1 MTWLFGKAA
10 MRRWQLIRNMHQ
22 KKKDS
27 KLLFQSCS
35 ADSLYSIQYNELNFF
50 FFFFEIQE
58 LQQQIM
64 KHLVVRFKLTQ
75 MTQVTQWNTSWACNW
90 SLALPTFFWN
100 QECVLLTLQ
109 FSYPFR
115 YESVITERECRRWFH
130 NDWGL
135 SNF

>member
-1 MTWLFGKAA
+1 MT
-10 MRRWQLIRNMHQ
+10 IRKSCNEMTVDQ
-22 KKKDS
+22 ERASEKKKILNFYFNLVVLTHCILFN
-27 KLLFQSCS
+27 KLNF
-35 ADSLYSIQYNELNFF
+35 FF

-90 SLALPTFFWN
+90 SLALPTLFWN
-100 QECVLLTLQ
+100 QECVLLTIQ
-109 FSYPFR
+109 VSYPFR
-115 YESVITERECRRWFH
+115 YESVITERKCRRWFH